1 MGARG
6 VAEMRLYP
14 TESPVLELSIEGF
27 RPEALQ
33 VAVKAG
39 LFLDLPGVDP
49 CGDQQIKACAALEF
63 FTTRFAHP

>member
-1 MGARG
+1 
-6 VAEMRLYP
+6 MRLYP
-14 TESPVLELSIEGF
+14 TRSPILELSIEGS

-39 LFLDLPGVDP
+39 LFLDMPGVDP
-49 CGDQQIKACAALEF
+49 CGDQQIKTCAALEF